1 MTPTIDDL
9 NRIEAKQLLGT
20 YETNIQI
27 KNLIDNLMEKMQ
39 HIECNLGID
48 STKKELKEAKKEQLI
63 LLSKIKEY
71 DVVKYDKLKPFYY
84 RVLIHFYY

>member
-27 KNLIDNLMEKMQ
+27 KNLIDNLMAKMQ
-39 HIECNLGID
+39 HLE
-48 STKKELKEAKKEQLI
+48 
-63 LLSKIKEY
+63 
-71 DVVKYDKLKPFYY
+71 
-84 RVLIHFYY
+84 

>member
-9 NRIEAKQLLGT
+9 NRLEAKQLLGT

-27 KNLIDNLMEKMQ
+27 KNLIDNLMAKMQ

-48 STKKELKEAKKEQLI
+48 STKIEIKQAKKEQLI

-71 DVVKYDKLKPFYY
+71 DVVKYDKLKPLFDDTKG
-84 RVLIHFYY
+84 I